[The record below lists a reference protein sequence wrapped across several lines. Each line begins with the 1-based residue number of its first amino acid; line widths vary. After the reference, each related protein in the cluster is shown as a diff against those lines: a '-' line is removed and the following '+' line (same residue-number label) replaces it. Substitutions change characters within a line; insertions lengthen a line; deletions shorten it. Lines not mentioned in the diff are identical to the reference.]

1 MSFWEK
7 AGKRKVKY
15 EEGQEVKINL
25 AEKLLK
31 LDLDDISFL
40 YDLIMK
46 TEFKG
51 DEIEGATAVLLKVRF
66 IMANLQGQANAEKIQ
81 DHKADNRG
89 D

>member
-7 AGKRKVKY
+7 VNETLPKKK
-15 EEGQEVKINL
+15 EGQEVKINL

>member
-7 AGKRKVKY
+7 VNDTLPKRKQGR
-15 EEGQEVKINL
+15 EIKINL

-66 IMANLQGQANAEKIQ
+66 IMANLQGKANAEEIQ
-81 DHKADNRG
+81 DHKTKN
-89 D
+89 

>member
-7 AGKRKVKY
+7 AGKKKVKY
-15 EEGQEVKINL
+15 DEGQEVKINL

>member
-7 AGKRKVKY
+7 VNETLPKKK
-15 EEGQEVKINL
+15 EGQEVKINL

-66 IMANLQGQANAEKIQ
+66 IMANLQGKANAEKIQ
-81 DHKADNRG
+81 DHKAKN
-89 D
+89 

>member
-7 AGKRKVKY
+7 VNETLPKKK
-15 EEGQEVKINL
+15 EGQEVKINL

-46 TEFKG
+46 TEFK
-51 DEIEGATAVLLKVRF
+51 
-66 IMANLQGQANAEKIQ
+66 
-81 DHKADNRG
+81 
-89 D
+89 

>member
-7 AGKRKVKY
+7 VNETLPKKK
-15 EEGQEVKINL
+15 EGQEVKINL

-66 IMANLQGQANAEKIQ
+66 IMANLQGQANAEKIH

>member
-7 AGKRKVKY
+7 ARKKKAKY

-31 LDLDDISFL
+31 LDLDDISFI

-46 TEFKG
+46 NEFKG

-81 DHKADNRG
+81 DHKAKD
-89 D
+89 

>member
-7 AGKRKVKY
+7 AREKKAKY

-31 LDLDDISFL
+31 LDLDDISFI

-46 TEFKG
+46 NEFKG

-81 DHKADNRG
+81 DHKAKD
-89 D
+89 

>member
-7 AGKRKVKY
+7 VNNTLPKKK
-15 EEGQEVKINL
+15 EGQEVKINL

-51 DEIEGATAVLLKVRF
+51 DEIESATAVLLKVRF

-81 DHKADNRG
+81 DHKAKD
-89 D
+89 

>member
-7 AGKRKVKY
+7 VNETLPKKK
-15 EEGQEVKINL
+15 EGQEVKINL

-31 LDLDDISFL
+31 LDLDDISFI

>member
-7 AGKRKVKY
+7 VNETLPKKK
-15 EEGQEVKINL
+15 EGQEVKINL

-81 DHKADNRG
+81 DHKAKN
-89 D
+89 

>member
-7 AGKRKVKY
+7 VNNTLPKKK
-15 EEGQEVKINL
+15 EGQEVKINL

-81 DHKADNRG
+81 DHKAKD
-89 D
+89 

>member
-7 AGKRKVKY
+7 VNETLPKKK
-15 EEGQEVKINL
+15 EGQEVKINL

-81 DHKADNRG
+81 DHKAKD
-89 D
+89 

>member
-7 AGKRKVKY
+7 AIKKKKSY
-15 EEGQEVKINL
+15 KKGQEIKINL
-25 AEKLLK
+25 AERLLK

-66 IMANLQGQANAEKIQ
+66 IMANLQGKANAEKIQ

>member
-7 AGKRKVKY
+7 AGKKKVKY

-81 DHKADNRG
+81 DHKAKD
-89 D
+89 

>member
-7 AGKRKVKY
+7 VNETLPKKK
-15 EEGQEVKINL
+15 EGQEIKINL

-81 DHKADNRG
+81 DHKAKD
-89 D
+89 